1 MESTGFVP
9 GRRRLAE
16 PPLDPPALLSAVVAV
31 ILALMSS
38 LFWGSAD
45 FGGGVLARR
54 VAVTGVVLFSQGA
67 GALALVVVSV
77 AVGQPFPHLFWL
89 PMAAGLFGILGL
101 LSFYHG
107 LSIGKM
113 SLVAPVAGC
122 GVVLPVVYSLAIGQ
136 VPRPLTMAGLV
147 SAMVG
152 VVLASI
158 SSADGDQR
166 ARHPRAAAL
175 AAIGAAVGFGMFL
188 LLFGRASS
196 LEPASVLWMSLYTRL
211 ASVPALALGL
221 LVTRSAVPWRGMSRR
236 DFVLIALVGLGDAS
250 ANTLFGIAN
259 TLGSLAVVAVLGSL
273 YPLVTAG
280 LARIRLGEQLTARQK
295 LGAGLAMLGIILIST
310 S

>member
-1 MESTGFVP
+1 
-9 GRRRLAE
+9 
-16 PPLDPPALLSAVVAV
+16 
-31 ILALMSS
+31 
-38 LFWGSAD
+38 
-45 FGGGVLARR
+45 
-54 VAVTGVVLFSQGA
+54 
-67 GALALVVVSV
+67 
-77 AVGQPFPHLFWL
+77 
-89 PMAAGLFGILGL
+89 
-101 LSFYHG
+101 
-107 LSIGKM
+107 M

-152 VVLASI
+152 VVLASL
-158 SSADGDQR
+158 SAADGAQR
-166 ARHPRAAAL
+166 AQRPRAAAL

-196 LEPASVLWMSLYTRL
+196 LEPASVLWLTLCARL
-211 ASVPALALGL
+211 ASVPAVALGV
-221 LVTRSAVPWRGMSRR
+221 LVTRAAVPWRGMSRR
-236 DFVLIALVGLGDAS
+236 DFGLIALVGLGDAC

-280 LARIRLGEQLTARQK
+280 LARIRLGERLNARQK

>member
-1 MESTGFVP
+1 
-9 GRRRLAE
+9 
-16 PPLDPPALLSAVVAV
+16 VVAV
-31 ILALMSS
+31 LLALVSS
-38 LFWGSAD
+38 LLWGSAD

-54 VAVTGVVLFSQGA
+54 VAVTSVVLFSQAA
-67 GALALVVVSV
+67 GAVVLVVVCV

-89 PMAAGLFGILGL
+89 PMAAGLFGVLGVL
-101 LSFYHG
+101 FFYHG

-136 VPRPLTMAGLV
+136 VLRPLTMVGLV

-158 SSADGDQR
+158 SSADGAQR
-166 ARHPRAAAL
+166 AWHPHAAAL
-175 AAIGAAVGFGMFL
+175 SAIGAAVGFGMFL
-188 LLFGRASS
+188 LLFGRAAS
-196 LEPASVLWMSLYTRL
+196 LEPSSVLWMSLCTRL

-221 LVTRSAVPWRGMSRR
+221 LVTRSALPWRGMSRR
-236 DFVLIALVGLGDAS
+236 QFGLIALVGLGDAG
-250 ANTLFGIAN
+250 ANTVFGIAN

-280 LARIRLGEQLTARQK
+280 LARIRLGELLTARQK
-295 LGAGLAMLGIILIST
+295 VGAGLTMLGVILASA